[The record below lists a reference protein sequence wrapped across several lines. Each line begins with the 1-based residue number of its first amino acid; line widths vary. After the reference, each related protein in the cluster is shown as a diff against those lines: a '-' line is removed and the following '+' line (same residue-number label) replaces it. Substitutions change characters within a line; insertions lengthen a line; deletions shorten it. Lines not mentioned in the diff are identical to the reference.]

1 MQKKVEKRKKNK
13 KRQKYKQKKTKI
25 SNITT
30 IKKTKNQNFLTS
42 PQLCVNS
49 KLEFSIDDPM

>member
-1 MQKKVEKRKKNK
+1 MQKKVE

-30 IKKTKNQNFLTS
+30 IKKTKN
-42 PQLCVNS
+42 
-49 KLEFSIDDPM
+49 